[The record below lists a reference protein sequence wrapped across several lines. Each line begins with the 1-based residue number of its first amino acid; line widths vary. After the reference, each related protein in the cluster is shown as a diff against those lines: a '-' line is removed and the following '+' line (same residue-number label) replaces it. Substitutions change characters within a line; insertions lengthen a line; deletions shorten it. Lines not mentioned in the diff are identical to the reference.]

1 MGGTEFI
8 FENVKSSEMNAAK
21 NLFLRFS
28 GEKTIETT
36 PYGEVL
42 EKSDKIGRIYV
53 NGVRVAE
60 EENYL
65 FSYNITSLTKKI
77 KKALN
82 RERRNVGRSAYSDRV
97 IQILKTCS
105 SVEIADSLV
114 NDLKNFSLGIMHD
127 EVKRIDVQIHAV
139 QILNSQEDVIFLTPE
154 EATEKTMMVDEAK
167 RAGYNIIYIPE
178 TLRNKIKGEKDMSGN
193 AIRDLDEFAVEY
205 SDSFEYD
212 FVDADQLDSEEKS
225 NFFAKNQ
232 IFDLIGGK
240 PTSVHEVKISETMK
254 KDLTTFQDADGV
266 YERGN
271 KSIIIKRS
279 QLRNLEDFC
288 GTLLHEVGHAISNK
302 EDVTREFELHL
313 TRLLGIVSAKA
324 LR

>member
-1 MGGTEFI
+1 MLI
-8 FENVKSSEMNAAK
+8 
-21 NLFLRFS
+21 
-28 GEKTIETT
+28 GEKTIETP

-42 EKSDKIGRIYV
+42 GKSGKIGRIYI

-82 RERRNVGRSAYSDRV
+82 RERSNVGRSTYSDRV
-97 IQILKTCS
+97 IQILKTCES
-105 SVEIADSLV
+105 FEVANNLV
-114 NDLKNFSLGIMHD
+114 NDLKNFSLGTMHD
-127 EVKRIDVQIHAV
+127 EVKRLDVQNHAV
-139 QILNSQEDVIFLTPE
+139 KILNSQEDVVFLTPE
-154 EATEKTMMVDEAK
+154 EATEKPMMVDEAK
-167 RAGYNIIYIPE
+167 RAIYNIIFIPE
-178 TLRNKIKGEKDMSGN
+178 TLRNKIRGEKGISGN
-193 AIRDLDEFAVEY
+193 VIRDLDEFAVEY

-212 FVDADQLDSEEKS
+212 FVDIDQLDSGEKS
-225 NFFAKNQ
+225 IFLSKKQ

-240 PTSVHEVKISETMK
+240 PTSFHEIKISETMK

-266 YERGN
+266 YERST

-288 GTLLHEVGHAISNK
+288 STLLHETCHAISDK
-302 EDVTREFELHL
+302 EDVTRGFELEL
-313 TRLLGIVSAKA
+313 TRLLGCITVKA
-324 LR
+324 LLKKMIKGNT